1 MNKIVKYIVIIAGIL
16 VMVVLLPLGY
26 VRYKTRYEAEQI
38 STSMS
43 PDGDYELVIYSV
55 GEPDFSFGAAHGRL
69 VLKDKERT
77 VAYMP
82 FEVANDGARF
92 DDGDLETTWY
102 IDRVEVVVSG
112 SEQHDELVIMY
123 FDGKTSS
130 RRLTTRYGKEDTII
144 EKGSEQDSATTEKTS
159 GDSRENA
166 ESSTDS
172 SVDPDVNDQPENKE
186 ITAGYQAIF
195 EKYSDATAGK
205 FEVRYGASESSS
217 RCILS
222 EDDNLVEYIV
232 YDGKSENGKCGLYVR
247 YCAEKG
253 SDGTYDYG
261 NAEIEDIYAYVFSS
275 GEVISSGKTSWE
287 DTGTDEFESA
297 TE

>member
-1 MNKIVKYIVIIAGIL
+1 MNKIPKYVVIIACIL
-16 VMVVLLPLGY
+16 AMVVLLPLGY

-38 STSMS
+38 SVSTS

-55 GEPDFSFGAAHGRL
+55 GDPDFPFGAAHGRL
-69 VLKDKERT
+69 VLKGKEKT
-77 VAYMP
+77 VAYRS

-92 DDGDLETTWY
+92 YDGDLETTWY

-112 SEQHDELVIMY
+112 SEQRDELVTMR
-123 FDGKTSS
+123 FNGQTSS
-130 RRLTTRYGKEDTII
+130 RRLTTRYRREDTDI
-144 EKGSEQDSATTEKTS
+144 EKDSEQDSAITEKAS

-186 ITAGYQAIF
+186 ITVGYQAIF

-205 FEVRYGASESSS
+205 FEVYYGASESSS

-222 EDDNLVEYIV
+222 ESDNSVEYIV

-247 YCAEKG
+247 YRTEKG
-253 SDGTYDYG
+253 GGGTYDYG
-261 NAEIEDIYAYVFSS
+261 SAEVEDIYAYVFSS
-275 GEVISSGKTSWE
+275 GEVISSGKTNWE
-287 DTGTDEFESA
+287 DTGTDEFERA

>member
-1 MNKIVKYIVIIAGIL
+1 MNKIPKYVVIIVGIL

-38 STSMS
+38 SVSTS

-55 GEPDFSFGAAHGRL
+55 GEPDFPFGPAHGRL
-69 VLKDKERT
+69 VLKDKEKT

-92 DDGDLETTWY
+92 YGNDLETTWY

-112 SEQHDELVIMY
+112 SEQHDELMTLR
-123 FDGKTSS
+123 FDGQTSS
-130 RRLTTRYGKEDTII
+130 RRLTTRYGKEDSAAT
-144 EKGSEQDSATTEKTS
+144 EKSSDDSRGGVDSSADSAVDSATEY
-159 GDSRENA
+159 
-166 ESSTDS
+166 
-172 SVDPDVNDQPENKE
+172 QPENKK
-186 ITAGYQAIF
+186 ITVGYQAIF
-195 EKYSDATAGK
+195 EKYSDVTAGK

-247 YCAEKG
+247 YCAENG

-261 NAEIEDIYAYVFSS
+261 SAEIEDIYAYVFSS

-287 DTGTDEFESA
+287 DTGTDEFERA